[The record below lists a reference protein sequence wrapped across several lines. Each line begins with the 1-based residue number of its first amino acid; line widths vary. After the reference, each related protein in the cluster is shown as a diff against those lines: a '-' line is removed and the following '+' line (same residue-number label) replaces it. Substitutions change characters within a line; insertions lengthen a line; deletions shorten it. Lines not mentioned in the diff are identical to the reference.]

1 MAQILPNFTPP
12 SGVFCQIKQETP
24 FPFLENNDGSTIP
37 MQGVASNVP
46 TTCTPYDTTPRA
58 SWTSTGNHR
67 HLVQYNIRYS
77 TTSASVGGLTS
88 SNHHGSGTGQ
98 IQLWQF
104 LLELLSDNSNAA
116 FITWE
121 GINGEFKLI
130 DPEEV
135 ARRWGERKS
144 KPNMNYD
151 KLSRALRYYY
161 DKNIMTK
168 VHGKR
173 YAYKFE
179 FHGLAQACQAS
190 LPELQLPIPSYSS
203 DIFSN
208 YRHAAAMQAKFLCLP
223 STGNQNP
230 IANGGQA
237 NTFCSVPTMGHP
249 HLMSQPRNYWN
260 GNSPLSTGF
269 YPTQIPT
276 SHQKFSNMMQKY
288 SIMDFGLSELNTEM
302 RNEISAALDLLQQKQ
317 LTIEEELN
325 KCIKENDEIHAQQE
339 EVMREIAAV
348 KRRQLELQNDI
359 DSSTSYLSELRKE
372 EKILLEFNTNLLN
385 DVSEVE
391 ETLNNLRK
399 KDDEDVQNGI
409 KKLIDAIDA
418 ANELYE
424 FYDVNKCKTGCENLD
439 KEIIQRTE
447 EYEALIIQKEQLQAT
462 IAEKLTEIEKN
473 KEKLNAL
480 PSPLLMKIII
490 KKLQTDRTSLLL
502 KLMHLRARQKMKH
515 LFIPQISEA

>member
-37 MQGVASNVP
+37 MQGVASNVS
-46 TTCTPYDTTPRA
+46 TTCTPYDATPRA

-190 LPELQLPIPSYSS
+190 LPELQLPIPSDASKIS
-203 DIFSN
+203 LFTV
-208 YRHAAAMQAKFLCLP
+208 YRK
-223 STGNQNP
+223 
-230 IANGGQA
+230 
-237 NTFCSVPTMGHP
+237 
-249 HLMSQPRNYWN
+249 
-260 GNSPLSTGF
+260 
-269 YPTQIPT
+269 PT
-276 SHQKFSNMMQKY
+276 SRCKWRPGKCILLSANDGSSSFDVTTQKLLEWQQSIVDRILSIPNSYITPKIFQHDKY
-288 SIMDFGLSELNTEM
+288 SIMDFGLSELNSEM
-302 RNEISAALDLLQQKQ
+302 CNEISEALDILQQEH
-317 LTIEEELN
+317 LAVEEELN

-348 KRRQLELQNDI
+348 KRRQLELQNDTV
-359 DSSTSYLSELRKE
+359 SSASYLSELRKE
-372 EKILLEFNTNLLN
+372 EKILREFNTNLLN
-385 DVSEVE
+385 DISELE
-391 ETLNNLRK
+391 ETLNNLRE

-409 KKLIDAIDA
+409 KKLIAAVDG

-424 FYDVNKCKTGCENLD
+424 FYDINKCKTGCENLD
-439 KEIIQRTE
+439 KEIEQRTE
-447 EYEALIIQKEQLQAT
+447 EYKALIFNKYAT
-462 IAEKLTEIEKN
+462 AVEYIV
-473 KEKLNAL
+473 
-480 PSPLLMKIII
+480 
-490 KKLQTDRTSLLL
+490 Q
-502 KLMHLRARQKMKH
+502 RQKDAAIKMNVGWST
-515 LFIPQISEA
+515 LGQVFTAFSSYWSFVERAIY